1 MDGKDIKKK
10 QIRFINEREYYIRIE
25 IMDTIEYHCFGEDYD
40 SAKTYCI
47 NNNIPNSSIKQW
59 RNFDFTD
66 IKN

>member
-47 NNNIPNSSIKQW
+47 NNNIKLTHNIIYNYNAFK
-59 RNFDFTD
+59 D
-66 IKN
+66 